1 VSDVLNLGCGKAKR
15 AGAINL
21 DVTAATSPDVVHD
34 LNRLP
39 WPFPDST
46 FREVHA
52 NDVVEHLED
61 TVKTFEELHR
71 VCRPGGVVCLT
82 VPHFS
87 SHQAYAD
94 PTHRRVFTLGTFDY
108 FTPGNPYEFYSSA
121 RFRILQR
128 DLIFQPTLANK
139 LVWRLARRWPEE
151 YERRWAWTFP
161 AWFISARLEA
171 VKG

>member
-1 VSDVLNLGCGKAKR
+1 VSDVLNLGCGTAKR

-39 WPFPDST
+39 WPFPDGS

-52 NDVVEHLED
+52 YDVVEHLED
-61 TVKTFEELHR
+61 LVKTFEELHR
-71 VCRPGGVVCLT
+71 VCRPGGTVLLT

-94 PTHRRVFTLGTFDY
+94 PTHRHFFALETFDY
-108 FTPGNPYEFYSSA
+108 FTAGNPHEFYSRA
-121 RFRILQR
+121 RFRILERQLVFR
-128 DLIFQPTLANK
+128 PTLANK
-139 LVWRLARRWPEE
+139 LVWRLARRWPEA
-151 YERRWAWTFP
+151 YERRWAWAFP
-161 AWFISARLEA
+161 AWFISVKLEA
-171 VKG
+171 VK